1 MEKLPAILD
10 GKRTRPTISLALIA
24 KNEEKNVDRL
34 LNSVEGCFDEI
45 IFVDTGSTDQTVSKA
60 FARGCK
66 TFHFDWC
73 DDFSKA
79 RNFAFSKCT
88 SDYIAWLDLDD
99 VLNGRESFIKWRDH
113 AMEFCDFWF
122 NTYEYALDKDL
133 NPVVSFVRERV
144 MKRSLGAQWQ
154 YPLHEGIIAKPEW
167 TQSYITTWSVKHM
180 RDEADIKADKSR
192 NIRIL
197 EAIVKSSKVDA
208 RMQFYYGKELFEAGR
223 AQEAILAFEK
233 CFKMPDLQP
242 HDRILGL
249 QYASYS
255 AMNCF
260 DQMKPEAHG
269 ERERL
274 FNLTLTFAMDG
285 IKADPNRAE
294 FHALLGDAY
303 LRLNDIQKAVPY
315 FAAAKACLKNF
326 DTKYEGAIYSFK
338 NLYGEQPSLQLG
350 KIYAHLGL
358 LDKARKEVEECIAL
372 YNNEEAK
379 GVLVEL
385 NRITSLVTLKN
396 DQKEVSDI
404 VFTCPPQT
412 PYEFDEEIYKTKPLG
427 GSETALVQ
435 MARLLKEKTGRN
447 VKVFNMRTKPLVADS
462 GVEYLPATELNAY
475 LSKNKPAVNIAWR
488 HNIKVTEA
496 PTYLWCHDLVTPG
509 VESQQSFDK
518 ILCLSEFHKSY
529 VSGLQGV
536 PEEKI
541 IVTRNGIT
549 PSKFKFQK
557 PKKNENKI
565 VWLSSPDRGLERAM
579 LVMDEVRREFP
590 EMELHVYYGI
600 EGLYKYG
607 PVMSALAD
615 KLKAMM
621 DARPWV
627 KYHGFTEQSKMYKEV
642 SDAVIWLHPNNFI
655 ETYAITAIECL
666 SNGIFP
672 VVRRLG
678 ALANTLCE
686 AEKNRQAVLLDYEW
700 DDPDGIKI
708 HANATCRVLL
718 NRQWE
723 NLKGYDVN
731 QHDWSH
737 IADSWIEF
745 MGLAEKSAEAA
756 S

>member
-1 MEKLPAILD
+1 MENFPSIQD
-10 GKRTRPTISLALIA
+10 GKRSRPTISLALIA
-24 KNEEKNVDRL
+24 RNEEKNVDRL

-45 IFVDTGSTDQTVSKA
+45 VFVDTGSTDKTVEKA
-60 FARGCK
+60 EARGCK
-66 TFHFDWC
+66 VIHFGWV

-79 RNFAFSKCT
+79 RNFAFSRCT
-88 SDYIAWLDLDD
+88 QDYIMWLDLDD
-99 VLNGRESFIKWRDH
+99 VLHNREAFIKFRDS
-113 AMEFCDFWF
+113 AMEFCDAWF
-122 NTYEYALDKDL
+122 NTYEYALDKNL
-133 NPVVSFVRERV
+133 NPVVSFVRERIF
-144 MKRSLGAQWQ
+144 KRSLNAQWQ

-197 EAIVKSSKVDA
+197 ENIVKSSSVDA
-208 RMQFYYGKELFEAGR
+208 RMTFYYGKELFEAGR
-223 AQEAILAFEK
+223 ASEAIGVFEE
-233 CFKMPDLQP
+233 CFKMEDLQP

-249 QYASYS
+249 QYAGHS
-255 AMNCF
+255 AMSCF
-260 DQMKPEAHG
+260 DQLKPEAHQ
-269 ERERL
+269 ERTRL
-274 FNLTLTFAMDG
+274 FNLALSFAMEG

-294 FHALLGDAY
+294 FHVLIGDAY
-303 LRLNDIQKAVPY
+303 LRLGDIQRSVPY

-338 NLYGEQPSLQLG
+338 NLYGEAPSLQLG

-358 LDKARKEVEECIAL
+358 LDKARKEIEECIAL
-372 YNNEEAK
+372 YGNEEAK
-379 GVLVEL
+379 SVLAEID
-385 NRITSLVTLKN
+385 RITTLVSVDNNQT
-396 DQKEVSDI
+396 EVDDI

-412 PYEFDEEIYKTKPLG
+412 PYPFDEEIYKTKPLG

-435 MARLLKEKTGRN
+435 MAKCLKEKTGRN
-447 VKVFNMRTKPLVADS
+447 VKVFNMRDKPLVAES
-462 GVEYLPATELNAY
+462 GVEYLPASELNAY
-475 LSKNKPAVNIAWR
+475 LSKNRPSVNIAWR
-488 HNIKVTEA
+488 HNIKVTNA
-496 PTYLWCHDLVTPG
+496 PTYLWCHDLITPG
-509 VESQQSFDK
+509 VETQQNFDK
-518 ILCLSEFHKSY
+518 ILCLSEFHKNY
-529 VSGLQGV
+529 VQGLQGV

-549 PSKFKFQK
+549 PSKFHFFK
-557 PKKNENKI
+557 PAKNPNKI

-579 LVMDEVRREFP
+579 LVMDEVRKEFP
-590 EMELHVYYGI
+590 DAELHVYYGI
-600 EGLYKYG
+600 EGLKNYG

-615 KLKAMM
+615 RLKGMM

-627 KYHGFTEQSKMYKEV
+627 VYHGFTEQSKMYREV

-678 ALANTLCE
+678 ALANTLAE
-686 AEKNRQAVLLDYEW
+686 AEKNRQAILLDYAWE
-700 DDPDGIKI
+700 DPEAIKL
-708 HANATCRVLL
+708 HANATCRALL

-723 NLKGYDVN
+723 NLKGYNVN
-731 QHDWSH
+731 QHDWSSV
-737 IADSWIEF
+737 ADEWIEF
-745 MGLAEKSAEAA
+745 MDLSEKKAEVA